1 MLADVNWWSSSVP
14 LKAMAAP
21 SILQVAEQAGLLAL
35 SPSDLVFESN
45 ALGITYYDYVLSSS
59 INSVSCILYLAKL
72 DAQTNVESFDSAVF
86 PKDLLTKN
94 GIPEDNLSLGTL
106 GMLLWK
112 QRLTGQR
119 VLCLVQSAEAESIS
133 GLEAL
138 NKAAKKLQCA
148 HHVLTTG
155 KLKRAQ
161 LGGRKQSGM
170 RLRLMMCQT
179 RNNVAQLPARA
190 LRETRC
196 LVSPSNGH
204 PLLCF
209 CVTVS

>member
-1 MLADVNWWSSSVP
+1 
-14 LKAMAAP
+14 MAAT

-35 SPSDLVFESN
+35 NPSDLVFESN
-45 ALGITYYDYVLSSS
+45 SLGIAYYDYVLSSS
-59 INSVSCILYLAKL
+59 TTNVSCTLYLAKL

-86 PKDLLTKN
+86 SKDLLTKN
-94 GIPEDNLSLGTL
+94 GIPDDDLSLSTL

-112 QRLTGQR
+112 QKLWGQR
-119 VLCLVQSAEAESIS
+119 VLCLVQAAEAENIA

-138 NKAAKKLQCA
+138 NKAAKKLQCP

-155 KLKRAQ
+155 KLKRTQ
-161 LGGRKQSGM
+161 FGQQRKQSGM

-179 RNNVAQLPARA
+179 RNNVAHLPARA

-196 LVSPSNGH
+196 LVDPSSRH
-204 PLLCF
+204 PLLCL
-209 CVTVS
+209 CVPAS